1 VQRLVTLLKI
11 FRKYPNAQEIL
22 EMSISI
28 LSIISED
35 GKVSMCKMRNA
46 GLVTL
51 LVEIQDEYAR

>member
-35 GKVSMCKMRNA
+35 GKCSMCKMRSA
-46 GLVTL
+46 GLVKL